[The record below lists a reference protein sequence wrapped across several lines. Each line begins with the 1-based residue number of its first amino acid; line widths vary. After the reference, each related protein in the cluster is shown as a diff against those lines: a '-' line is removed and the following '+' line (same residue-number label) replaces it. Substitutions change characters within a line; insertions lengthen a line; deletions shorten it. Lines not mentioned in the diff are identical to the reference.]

1 MIRTFH
7 FELLFKDTCIYGFSF
22 WFFLFSNR
30 AMAMVQPAKC
40 ARYTSQGTLLVA
52 EMPLSLA
59 THRVGMARVDSSAR
73 LEGGDCS
80 LVSHCLV
87 PHGLSS
93 LERLELHTIELCALA
108 RSVLFRANGA
118 CSLVL
123 PHLCPTE

>member
-1 MIRTFH
+1 MVF
-7 FELLFKDTCIYGFSF
+7 LF
-22 WFFLFSNR
+22 WFFSFPIAPWLWCNLLS
-30 AMAMVQPAKC
+30 AP
-40 ARYTSQGTLLVA
+40 GTLRRGPLLVA

-93 LERLELHTIELCALA
+93 LERLELYTMELCAP
-108 RSVLFRANGA
+108 A
-118 CSLVL
+118 CSALFVRLVSVR
-123 PHLCPTE
+123 